1 MLLFV
6 LFLAL
11 LLVHNV
17 NATFKVNAIA
27 LGAGAFSSSGAIDSS
42 AAYSSANCQLA
53 LTRSIAPLGA
63 NTVQLLVP
71 LYVDSIDAASHVYAI
86 VNASSPLRTPT
97 TAEIVACAKVFA
109 IAQLH
114 VLLSIQ
120 LLPDYSLPGLCA
132 DPLAPCFAD
141 PAAISASN
149 WTAFMQSFNAA
160 AAPYIAT
167 AGHLGASV
175 EIARGA
181 DAALLAPAAAAGW
194 QTAVG
199 LARHWAAANVLVSF
213 ANAVNVTQLSAS
225 LWSSSLVDAVGVAA
239 HALRAGVAPA
249 LNSTERAQQVA
260 WQAAAKRAAALAAAL
275 ANTTRLLVTPLAVQS
290 RPGCE
295 NGAPWVAR
303 RDQPDCSGWLECYDL
318 TCQANAYEAFFRAF
332 EPLARAPWMGGVVAW
347 LLRIEPSN
355 GGTSDSDWTVA
366 GKDAQAT
373 LQRWFNGQGL
383 FAPIGDAVRAE
394 HARQRA
400 RLAALAPALHF
411 GPPANFSAAGYTNGF
426 VYGGPDEWSFPGDR
440 FDSAGSDES
449 LRNLINETSGN
460 AIEVPVMWYYDDA
473 NSTDLYP
480 IGDFASSLRTSTD
493 AEVAAIVARAKA
505 RGLKT
510 CLTPMIDPNYDLPDH
525 PRTDDADG
533 VQGHPGWRGLVGHWW
548 GSDCGHSSK
557 WATWHWNYRRF
568 ILRYAKLAQQI
579 GADEFLVSHELESAT
594 QQCAALWRELVRAV
608 RKEYSGV
615 VGAAFNAP
623 VIKYVGNVAPWARS
637 NLDYA
642 GVDCYYNH
650 TIDLSAFT
658 VPWQQASQQAVRAEW
673 ASWVRALQNVS
684 VVLGNLPLICT
695 EVGFQSR
702 PFAYSGAEQTLNPKL
717 FEVAHQW
724 APRDCSIGALCANDV
739 AQAIA
744 VQAMFE
750 ALYAQSWFHGFYL
763 WLWRADPT
771 AGGAGDDS
779 YTPRGKLTAAVI
791 EQWWQS

>member
-1 MLLFV
+1 MIVVSLL
-6 LFLAL
+6 LLAL
-11 LLVHNV
+11 AAIAD
-17 NATFKVNAIA
+17 ATFKINGIA
-27 LGAGAFSSSGAIDSS
+27 LGAGAFGSGGADSFS
-42 AAYSSANCQLA
+42 AYSAVNCQLA
-53 LTRSIAPLGA
+53 LTRSVQVLGA

-71 LYVDSIDAASHVYAI
+71 LYVDSVLNATRVYAI
-86 VNASSPLRTPT
+86 SNATSPLRTPT
-97 TAEIVACAKVFA
+97 TAEIAACAKVFVQ
-109 IAQLH
+109 AQIY
-114 VLLSIQ
+114 VIVAVQ
-120 LLPDYSLPGLCA
+120 LLPDYSVPGLCA
-132 DPLAPCFAD
+132 DPLSPCFAD
-141 PAAISASN
+141 PSAIVAAN
-149 WTAFMQSFNAA
+149 WTALMASYSSVAA
-160 AAPYIAT
+160 HYIVT
-167 AGHLGASV
+167 AGRLGAV
-175 EIARGA
+175 AEIARGV
-181 DAALLAPAAAAGW
+181 DSMLWAPQAAAGW
-194 QTAVG
+194 QTLVA
-199 LARHWAAANVLVSF
+199 LARKWSASNVVVSF
-213 ANAVNVTQLSAS
+213 ANAFTAAQLSQSIWSSAS
-225 LWSSSLVDAVGVAA
+225 LVDVVGVSA
-239 HALRAGVAPA
+239 HALRAGVALA
-249 LNSTERAQQVA
+249 LNSTERAQRVA
-260 WQAAAKRAAALAAAL
+260 WQAAAKNAAALGAAL
-275 ANTTRLLVTPLAVQS
+275 ANTTHLLVTPFAVQS

-318 TCQANAYEAFFRAF
+318 ACQANAYEAFFRAF
-332 EPLARAPWMGGVVAW
+332 EPLAHQPWMGGVVTW

-383 FAPIGDAVRAE
+383 FPSIADAVAAE
-394 HARQRA
+394 HVRQRA
-400 RLAALAPALHF
+400 RLATLPLHF
-411 GPPANFSAAGYTNGF
+411 GPPANFSPAGYTNGF

-440 FDSAGSDES
+440 FDSVGSDQS
-449 LRNLINETSGN
+449 LRNMINETSGN

-493 AEVAAIVARAKA
+493 EEVAAIIARAKA

-525 PRTDDADG
+525 PRTDDAGG

-557 WATWHWNYRRF
+557 WAQWHWNYRRF
-568 ILRYAKLAQQI
+568 IVRYAKLAQQI

-594 QQCAALWRELVRAV
+594 QQCPALWRELVRAV
-608 RKEYSGV
+608 RKEFSGV

-623 VIKYVGNVAPWARS
+623 VIKYVGNVAPWAAS

-650 TIDLSAFT
+650 TIDLSTFT
-658 VPWQQASQQAVRAEW
+658 VPWQQASQQVVHAEW
-673 ASWVRALQNVS
+673 SSWVLALQNVS

-702 PFAYSGAEQTLNPKL
+702 PFSYSGAEQTLNPKL

-724 APRDCSIGALCANDV
+724 APRDCSVAALCANDV

-791 EQWWQS
+791 EKWWQ

>member
-1 MLLFV
+1 M
-6 LFLAL
+6 
-11 LLVHNV
+11 
-17 NATFKVNAIA
+17 
-27 LGAGAFSSSGAIDSS
+27 
-42 AAYSSANCQLA
+42 
-53 LTRSIAPLGA
+53 
-63 NTVQLLVP
+63 
-71 LYVDSIDAASHVYAI
+71 
-86 VNASSPLRTPT
+86 
-97 TAEIVACAKVFA
+97 
-109 IAQLH
+109 
-114 VLLSIQ
+114 
-120 LLPDYSLPGLCA
+120 
-132 DPLAPCFAD
+132 
-141 PAAISASN
+141 
-149 WTAFMQSFNAA
+149 
-160 AAPYIAT
+160 
-167 AGHLGASV
+167 
-175 EIARGA
+175 ARR
-181 DAALLAPAAAAGW
+181 GW
-194 QTAVG
+194 
-199 LARHWAAANVLVSF
+199 
-213 ANAVNVTQLSAS
+213 
-225 LWSSSLVDAVGVAA
+225 
-239 HALRAGVAPA
+239 RA
-249 LNSTERAQQVA
+249 
-260 WQAAAKRAAALAAAL
+260 
-275 ANTTRLLVTPLAVQS
+275 
-290 RPGCE
+290 
-295 NGAPWVAR
+295 

-318 TCQANAYEAFFRAF
+318 ACQANAYEAFFRAF

-373 LQRWFNGQGL
+373 LQRWFNGEGL
-383 FAPIGDAVRAE
+383 FRGDRRRG
-394 HARQRA
+394 ARRA
-400 RLAALAPALHF
+400 RAPARAPRRAGAGAPLWPAGQLLGGAASSTASSTA
-411 GPPANFSAAGYTNGF
+411 GPTSGRSRATGST
-426 VYGGPDEWSFPGDR
+426 R
-440 FDSAGSDES
+440 AGSDES
-449 LRNLINETSGN
+449 LLNMINETSGN

-493 AEVAAIVARAKA
+493 EEVAAVIARAKA

-533 VQGHPGWRGLVGHWW
+533 IQGHPGWRGLVGHWW
-548 GSDCGHSSK
+548 GSDCGRASK
-557 WATWHWNYRRF
+557 WAQWHWNYRRF
-568 ILRYAKLAQQI
+568 IVRYAKLAQQI

-594 QQCAALWRELVRAV
+594 QQCPALWRELVRAV
-608 RKEYSGV
+608 RKEFSGV

-623 VIKYVGNVAPWARS
+623 VIKYVGHVAPWAAS

-650 TIDLSAFT
+650 TIDLSSFT
-658 VPWQQASQQAVRAEW
+658 VPWQQASQQVVHAEW
-673 ASWVRALQNVS
+673 SSWVLALQNVS

-702 PFAYSGAEQTLNPKL
+702 PFSYSGAEQTLNPKL

-724 APRDCSIGALCANDV
+724 APRDCSIAALCANDV

-791 EQWWQS
+791 EKWWQ

>member
-1 MLLFV
+1 L
-6 LFLAL
+6 
-11 LLVHNV
+11 
-17 NATFKVNAIA
+17 IA
-27 LGAGAFSSSGAIDSS
+27 
-42 AAYSSANCQLA
+42 
-53 LTRSIAPLGA
+53 
-63 NTVQLLVP
+63 
-71 LYVDSIDAASHVYAI
+71 
-86 VNASSPLRTPT
+86 
-97 TAEIVACAKVFA
+97 
-109 IAQLH
+109 AQLH
-114 VLLSIQ
+114 VFVSIQ
-120 LLPDYSLPGLCA
+120 LLPDYAIPGLCA

-141 PAAISASN
+141 PAAISPAN
-149 WTAFMQSFNAA
+149 WTAFMLAYNAA
-160 AAPYIAT
+160 AAPYIT
-167 AGHLGASV
+167 LAGRLGASV

-181 DAALLAPAAAAGW
+181 DALLWAPAAAAGW
-194 QTAVG
+194 QTAVA
-199 LARHWAAANVLVSF
+199 LARHWSAATVSVSF
-213 ANAVNVTQLSAS
+213 ANAVNVSLLAAS
-225 LWSSSLVDAVGVAA
+225 IWSSPLVDAVGVAA

-249 LNSTERAQQVA
+249 LNSTERAQRVA
-260 WQAAAKRAAALAAAL
+260 WQAAAKNAAALAAAL
-275 ANTTRLLVTPLAVQS
+275 ANSTRLLVTPLAVQS

-303 RDQPDCSGWLECYDL
+303 ADQPDCSGWLECYDL
-318 TCQANAYEAFFRAF
+318 ACQANAYEAFFRAF
-332 EPLARAPWMGGVVAW
+332 EPLARAPWMGGVVSW

-373 LQRWFNGQGL
+373 LQRWFNGEGL
-383 FAPIGDAVRAE
+383 FPAIADAVRTE
-394 HARQRA
+394 HVRQRA

-411 GPPANFSAAGYTNGF
+411 GPPANFSAARFVNGF
-426 VYGGPDEWSFPGDR
+426 VYGGPDEWSYPGDR
-440 FDSAGSDES
+440 FDSVGSDQS
-449 LRNLINETSGN
+449 LRNMINETGGN

-493 AEVAAIVARAKA
+493 GEVAAIVARAKA

-525 PRTDDADG
+525 PRTDDAGG
-533 VQGHPGWRGLVGHWW
+533 VPGHPGWRGLVGHWW

-557 WATWHWNYRRF
+557 WAAWHWNYRRF
-568 ILRYAKLAQQI
+568 IVRYAKLAQQI
-579 GADEFLVSHELESAT
+579 GADQFLVSHELESAT
-594 QQCAALWRELVRAV
+594 QQCPALWRELVRAV

-615 VGAAFNAP
+615 IGAAFNAP
-623 VIKYVGNVAPWARS
+623 VIKYVGHVAPWARG

-658 VPWQQASQQAVRAEW
+658 VPWQQASQQVVRAEW
-673 ASWVRALQNVS
+673 ASWVLALQNVS

-702 PFAYSGAEQTLNPKL
+702 PFSYSGAEQTLNPAL

-724 APRDCSIGALCANDV
+724 SPRDCSIGALCANDV

-750 ALYAQSWFHGFYL
+750 ALYSQSWFHGFYL

-779 YTPRGKLTAAVI
+779 YTPRGKLAAAVI